1 MNSRKYILSQTGLL
15 ALGQLVCIGAMI
27 GVFALAGH
35 FDYRVILGAVVG
47 GILAIGNFFFMAIG
61 SDTAADRAT
70 ENQDV
75 KFGKTLIRF
84 SYTLR
89 LLVIGVL
96 VFVLAKTG
104 HCNVLAMVCP
114 LLFTFPIIIV
124 IEFFRKMGGKKS

>member
-1 MNSRKYILSQTGLL
+1 M
-15 ALGQLVCIGAMI
+15 
-27 GVFALAGH
+27 
-35 FDYRVILGAVVG
+35 
-47 GILAIGNFFFMAIG
+47 
-61 SDTAADRAT
+61 DRAT

-75 KFGKTLIRF
+75 KAGKTLIRF

-114 LLFTFPIIIV
+114 LLFTFPIVIV